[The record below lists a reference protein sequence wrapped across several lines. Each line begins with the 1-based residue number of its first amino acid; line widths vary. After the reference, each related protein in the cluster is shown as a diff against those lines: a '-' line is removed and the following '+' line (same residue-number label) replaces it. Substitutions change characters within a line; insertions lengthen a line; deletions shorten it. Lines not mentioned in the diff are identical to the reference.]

1 MPTFVAPGIAI
12 LESGEAALFD
22 ALEARFEEIAV
33 ALAARPVTG
42 VALLPMEDLARFD
55 FFRNFP
61 HLGLPVA
68 TLTDQ
73 ARAEL
78 ARGEVATPSSEHTLV
93 STGYCLPT
101 ATCYGLLLTLRE
113 RSIETPEVITSIGR
127 CFRNEEH
134 YDGLRRLRAFHMR
147 EVLHVGSQEG
157 VVNHLARSRELVL
170 DLADRLGIRVRH
182 EPATDPFYLG
192 DGSRALLNQLDPVK
206 FEFVSDDG
214 TAIASVNRHRNFF
227 GERLGISFDG
237 EPAYS
242 GCLAFGVERW
252 VHALLQAHGD
262 PQRAL
267 VAFHDSV
274 V

>member
-1 MPTFVAPGIAI
+1 MPTFVAPGIAV
-12 LESGEAALFD
+12 LESEEAALFD
-22 ALEARFEEIAV
+22 ALEARFQEIAIALGGRAV
-33 ALAARPVTG
+33 AGP
-42 VALLPMEDLARFD
+42 ALLPVEDLARLD

-68 TLTDQ
+68 TLSDE
-73 ARAEL
+73 ARGEL
-78 ARGEVATPSSEHTLV
+78 ARGEAALPAPEHTLV
-93 STGYCLPT
+93 STGCCLPT
-101 ATCYGLLLTLRE
+101 ATCYGLLLTLRD
-113 RSIETPEVITSIGR
+113 RGLDTPEVITSIGR

-147 EVLHVGSQEG
+147 EVLYVGSRDG
-157 VVNHLARSRELVL
+157 VVDHLARSTELVL
-170 DLADRLGIRVRH
+170 GLAGRLGIKVRQ
-182 EPATDPFYLG
+182 EPATDPFYAG
-192 DGSRALLNQLDPVK
+192 DGARSLFNELDPVK

-227 GERLGISFDG
+227 GERLGIRFGDES
-237 EPAYS
+237 AYS

-267 VAFHDSV
+267 GAIHELVA
-274 V
+274 